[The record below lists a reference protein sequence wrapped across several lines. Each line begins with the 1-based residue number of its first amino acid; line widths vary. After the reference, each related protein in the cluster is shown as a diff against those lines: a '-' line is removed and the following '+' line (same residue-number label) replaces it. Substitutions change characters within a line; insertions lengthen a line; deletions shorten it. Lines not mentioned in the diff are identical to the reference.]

1 MELWEIEARE
11 QIRELIAAYTHL
23 GDGGRIS
30 EMTDLFTEDAVL
42 DAGGSLHEGHG
53 AISAFYGAIAD
64 GSSPGPKRSF
74 IRHYISNVSI
84 ELTSSTTATGKSYWS
99 VISDEGL
106 ESSGRY
112 WDTYVNVGTSA
123 SEGTSPWR
131 FATRKIRHDKS
142 KL

>member
-30 EMTDLFTEDAVL
+30 EMTDLFTESAVL
-42 DAGGSLHEGHG
+42 DAGGSLREGHE
-53 AISAFYGAIAD
+53 AISAFYGGIAD
-64 GSSPGPKRSF
+64 GSSPGPTRSF
-74 IRHYISNVSI
+74 IRHYISNISI
-84 ELTSSTTATGKSYWS
+84 ELTSASTASGKSYWV

-112 WDTYVNVGTSA
+112 WDSYVRDGTES
-123 SEGTSPWR
+123 GNPVPWR
-131 FATRKIRHDKS
+131 FATRKIRHDTS